1 MFPGY
6 KTGAGIDPDLYS
18 QFPLLEEALVALG
31 ITTWPMVEYE
41 ADDALAAAAAAAAR
55 DPRVDRVIICTPDK
69 DLAQCVRGTRV
80 VQRDRRARTDRDE
93 AGVIAK
99 FGVPP
104 ASIPDYLA
112 LVGDTSDGYPGL
124 DGWGAKSA
132 AAVLAKF
139 GHLESI
145 PADWRTWGVNAS
157 RPGALAQTLERERD
171 RVLLFRD
178 LATLRDDIP
187 LFDSVDELKWPGPT
201 PTFQPLAARLEAAVA
216 DPRQTGTSAEALR
229 LNMSMK
235 TILRA
240 LIACLLFASPA
251 AAAEQPNFSGDW
263 KMNAAKST
271 FGPLPAP
278 TSITRKITHAEP
290 SLTIVEDQ
298 TSDMGVQNTTR
309 KYTTDGKE
317 MTFESQGAHV
327 TSSAVWDGSVLVV
340 VSTVAE
346 IGVQFTDRMSLSEDG
361 KTLISS
367 VRITSAQGDL
377 DLKVVF
383 DRQ

>member
-1 MFPGY
+1 
-6 KTGAGIDPDLYS
+6 
-18 QFPLLEEALVALG
+18 
-31 ITTWPMVEYE
+31 
-41 ADDALAAAAAAAAR
+41 
-55 DPRVDRVIICTPDK
+55 
-69 DLAQCVRGTRV
+69 
-80 VQRDRRARTDRDE
+80 
-93 AGVIAK
+93 
-99 FGVPP
+99 
-104 ASIPDYLA
+104 
-112 LVGDTSDGYPGL
+112 
-124 DGWGAKSA
+124 
-132 AAVLAKF
+132 
-139 GHLESI
+139 
-145 PADWRTWGVNAS
+145 
-157 RPGALAQTLERERD
+157 
-171 RVLLFRD
+171 
-178 LATLRDDIP
+178 
-187 LFDSVDELKWPGPT
+187 
-201 PTFQPLAARLEAAVA
+201 
-216 DPRQTGTSAEALR
+216 
-229 LNMSMK
+229 MSMK

-263 KMNAAKST
+263 KMDGAKST

-367 VRITSAQGDL
+367 VHITSAQGDL

>member
-1 MFPGY
+1 
-6 KTGAGIDPDLYS
+6 
-18 QFPLLEEALVALG
+18 
-31 ITTWPMVEYE
+31 
-41 ADDALAAAAAAAAR
+41 
-55 DPRVDRVIICTPDK
+55 
-69 DLAQCVRGTRV
+69 
-80 VQRDRRARTDRDE
+80 
-93 AGVIAK
+93 
-99 FGVPP
+99 
-104 ASIPDYLA
+104 
-112 LVGDTSDGYPGL
+112 
-124 DGWGAKSA
+124 
-132 AAVLAKF
+132 
-139 GHLESI
+139 
-145 PADWRTWGVNAS
+145 
-157 RPGALAQTLERERD
+157 
-171 RVLLFRD
+171 
-178 LATLRDDIP
+178 
-187 LFDSVDELKWPGPT
+187 
-201 PTFQPLAARLEAAVA
+201 
-216 DPRQTGTSAEALR
+216 
-229 LNMSMK
+229 MSMK
-235 TILRA
+235 TMLRA

-263 KMNAAKST
+263 KMNGAKST
-271 FGPLPAP
+271 FGPVPAP

>member
-1 MFPGY
+1 
-6 KTGAGIDPDLYS
+6 
-18 QFPLLEEALVALG
+18 
-31 ITTWPMVEYE
+31 
-41 ADDALAAAAAAAAR
+41 
-55 DPRVDRVIICTPDK
+55 
-69 DLAQCVRGTRV
+69 
-80 VQRDRRARTDRDE
+80 
-93 AGVIAK
+93 
-99 FGVPP
+99 
-104 ASIPDYLA
+104 
-112 LVGDTSDGYPGL
+112 
-124 DGWGAKSA
+124 
-132 AAVLAKF
+132 
-139 GHLESI
+139 
-145 PADWRTWGVNAS
+145 
-157 RPGALAQTLERERD
+157 
-171 RVLLFRD
+171 
-178 LATLRDDIP
+178 
-187 LFDSVDELKWPGPT
+187 
-201 PTFQPLAARLEAAVA
+201 
-216 DPRQTGTSAEALR
+216 
-229 LNMSMK
+229 MSMK

-346 IGVQFTDRMSLSEDG
+346 IGVQFTDRMSLSEDA

-367 VRITSAQGDL
+367 IRITSAQGDL

>member
-1 MFPGY
+1 
-6 KTGAGIDPDLYS
+6 
-18 QFPLLEEALVALG
+18 
-31 ITTWPMVEYE
+31 
-41 ADDALAAAAAAAAR
+41 
-55 DPRVDRVIICTPDK
+55 
-69 DLAQCVRGTRV
+69 
-80 VQRDRRARTDRDE
+80 
-93 AGVIAK
+93 
-99 FGVPP
+99 
-104 ASIPDYLA
+104 
-112 LVGDTSDGYPGL
+112 
-124 DGWGAKSA
+124 
-132 AAVLAKF
+132 
-139 GHLESI
+139 
-145 PADWRTWGVNAS
+145 
-157 RPGALAQTLERERD
+157 
-171 RVLLFRD
+171 
-178 LATLRDDIP
+178 
-187 LFDSVDELKWPGPT
+187 
-201 PTFQPLAARLEAAVA
+201 
-216 DPRQTGTSAEALR
+216 
-229 LNMSMK
+229 MK

-263 KMNAAKST
+263 KMNGAKST
-271 FGPLPAP
+271 FGPVPAP

-346 IGVQFTDRMSLSEDG
+346 IGVQFTDRMSLSEDA

-367 VRITSAQGDL
+367 IRITSAQGDL

>member
-1 MFPGY
+1 
-6 KTGAGIDPDLYS
+6 
-18 QFPLLEEALVALG
+18 
-31 ITTWPMVEYE
+31 
-41 ADDALAAAAAAAAR
+41 
-55 DPRVDRVIICTPDK
+55 
-69 DLAQCVRGTRV
+69 
-80 VQRDRRARTDRDE
+80 
-93 AGVIAK
+93 
-99 FGVPP
+99 
-104 ASIPDYLA
+104 
-112 LVGDTSDGYPGL
+112 
-124 DGWGAKSA
+124 
-132 AAVLAKF
+132 
-139 GHLESI
+139 
-145 PADWRTWGVNAS
+145 
-157 RPGALAQTLERERD
+157 
-171 RVLLFRD
+171 
-178 LATLRDDIP
+178 
-187 LFDSVDELKWPGPT
+187 
-201 PTFQPLAARLEAAVA
+201 
-216 DPRQTGTSAEALR
+216 
-229 LNMSMK
+229 MSMK

-263 KMNAAKST
+263 KMNGAQST

-367 VRITSAQGDL
+367 VHITSAQGDL